1 MIKFKHTNIT
11 MHEVGNMLRKGL
23 QDELKFQ
30 KHNATGRLSRGL
42 KFTVRKKGL
51 TLLNLTSS
59 VDYWKAVNNPAFSK
73 IPNLRTIVTWM
84 GQRNIGGGMSAAIAI
99 LKRLSNGKKEGE
111 TANYGNRSYSSNGGL
126 EVQEMRQPYVV
137 YKRGNA
143 IPRRTNFAGYVANK
157 FSKKVANK
165 LAPSIG
171 VDVAKMIA
179 EQIRKNNPKA
189 NVVEAF

>member
-1 MIKFKHTNIT
+1 MIKLEHTNIT

-23 QDELKFQ
+23 RQELIDQ

-42 KFTVRKKGL
+42 KYHVNKRTN
-51 TLLNLTSS
+51 TMS
-59 VDYWKAVNNPAFSK
+59 VFASVSYWKAVNNPKFAK
-73 IPNLRTIVTWM
+73 KPNKNAIKSWVRTK
-84 GQRNIGGGMSAAIAI
+84 GLPASSASAIFKK
-99 LKRLSNGKKEGE
+99 LQKVPLPGSYGK
-111 TANYGNRSYSSNGGL
+111 
-126 EVQEMRQPYVV
+126 PYVFWSE
-137 YKRGNA
+137 GNK
-143 IPRRTNFAGYVANK
+143 INRTDFAGHTARK
-157 FSKKVANK
+157 FSKKVADK